1 MKSWKDKVIPV
12 QDKGSEFVVLNT
24 NNYVEKVKQQKNI
37 SSFDKLDSDPS
48 SEFKLYVIDWTEN

>member
-12 QDKGSEFVVLNT
+12 QDKGSGSVVLNT

-37 SSFDKLDSDPS
+37 SSFVKLDSDPS
-48 SEFKLYVIDWTEN
+48 SEFKLNVIDWTEN